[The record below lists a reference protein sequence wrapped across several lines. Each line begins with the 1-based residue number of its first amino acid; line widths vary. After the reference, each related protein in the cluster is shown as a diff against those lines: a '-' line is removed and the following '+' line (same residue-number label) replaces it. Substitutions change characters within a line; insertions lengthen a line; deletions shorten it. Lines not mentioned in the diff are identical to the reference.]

1 MKAFLWAFAF
11 FFSFSVQAQYQDRTL
26 RFGIGLNEDHP
37 QGQSVLH
44 FAQIVSKE
52 SGGKIK
58 IELYGGGKLG
68 NDASMIADLQAGKL
82 EMTAPDSSNLVK
94 LNKSFGAIN
103 LPFLLDSEQQAD
115 QLLLRGKYGST
126 LLQSL
131 PAYGLVGLTWWENGF
146 RHLTNNKRPVEKS
159 ADFSGLRIRVIPNP
173 LFSDIFSA
181 LGAEPV
187 PIPFPQLYEA
197 LKQGQVD
204 GQENPLITIY
214 NSKFYEVQR
223 HLTLTRHIYSAWVV
237 LISKKVWD
245 TFTPQEKALVE
256 KAALETAQFERR
268 AIREASSRALNDL
281 QKSGMKIVVLND
293 AEMARIKQLNRGVIQ
308 KYREVFGQEAMN
320 LLYGDLA
327 EQEMRRFF
335 AQ

>member
-1 MKAFLWAFAF
+1 LAFIF
-11 FFSFSVQAQYQDRTL
+11 FFSSSVLAQYQDRTL

-58 IELYGGGKLG
+58 IQLYGGGKLG

-94 LNKSFGAIN
+94 LNKGFGAIN

-115 QLLLRGKYGST
+115 QLLLRGKYGRS
-126 LLQSL
+126 LLNSL

-146 RHLTNNKRPVEKS
+146 RHLTNNKRPVEKA
-159 ADFSGLRIRVIPNP
+159 ADFTGLRVRVIPNP
-173 LFSDIFSA
+173 LFTDIFSA

-197 LKQGQVD
+197 LKSAQVD

-223 HLTLTRHIYSAWVV
+223 YLTLTRHIYSAWVV
-237 LISKKVWD
+237 LISKKTWD
-245 TFTPQEKALVE
+245 SFSAQEKALME
-256 KAALETAQFERR
+256 KAAAETTQFERR
-268 AIREASSRALNDL
+268 AIREASARALSDL
-281 QKSGMKIVVLND
+281 EKVGMKIVEPSN
-293 AEMARIKQLNRGVIQ
+293 AEIARMKQFNRGVVQ
-308 KYREVFGQEAMN
+308 KYREEFGREAMN
-320 LLYGDLA
+320 LLYSDLT
-327 EQEMRRFF
+327 EQEVKRFF

>member
-1 MKAFLWAFAF
+1 MKAVVLAFALL
-11 FFSFSVQAQYQDRTL
+11 FSSTLQAQYQDRTL

-58 IELYGGGKLG
+58 IQLYGGGKLG

-94 LNKSFGAIN
+94 LNKGFGAIN

-115 QLLLRGKYGST
+115 QLLLRGKYGSS
-126 LLQSL
+126 LLNSL

-146 RHLTNNKRPVEKS
+146 RHLSNNKRPVEKA
-159 ADFSGLRIRVIPNP
+159 ADFTDLRVRVIPNP
-173 LFSDIFSA
+173 LFTEIFSA

-197 LKQGQVD
+197 LKTAKVD

-223 HLTLTRHIYSAWVV
+223 YLSLTRHIYSAWVV
-237 LISKKVWD
+237 LISKKTW
-245 TFTPQEKALVE
+245 
-256 KAALETAQFERR
+256 ERPLHNSPFLDNV
-268 AIREASSRALNDL
+268 A
-281 QKSGMKIVVLND
+281 
-293 AEMARIKQLNRGVIQ
+293 
-308 KYREVFGQEAMN
+308 
-320 LLYGDLA
+320 
-327 EQEMRRFF
+327 
-335 AQ
+335 